1 MTIEDILEEMEELLE
16 KAWSPPLSGR
26 HSFVDVEKIMELC
39 NDVRL
44 NLPGEI
50 RQARAIVAD
59 RGDILNGAKKEA
71 EMIVRKAE
79 TRAQQLVSEDR
90 ITKEAQQKAAEILQN
105 ANLRAKEMRQTAIEF
120 SDAYM
125 KKTEEALTAA
135 IGEVKGARQSMK
147 KPKES

>member
-1 MTIEDILEEMEELLE
+1 MTIEEILEEMETLLE

-50 RQARAIVAD
+50 RQARAIVSD
-59 RGDILNGAKKEA
+59 RGDILEGAKKEA

-79 TRAQQLVSEDR
+79 SRAQQLLSEDR

-105 ANLRAKEMRQTAIEF
+105 ATLRAKEMRQTAVEF
-120 SDAYM
+120 SDSYM
-125 KKTEEALTAA
+125 KKCEDALAVAT
-135 IGEVKGARQSMK
+135 GEVKGARQSLK
-147 KPKES
+147 KPREN